1 MLDEGFLYI
10 VLVGV
15 FLVLSGFFSS
25 SEAAF
30 LSLQRTRIA
39 HLVSEGVPGARR
51 VANMVG
57 NPERLLATILLGN
70 NIVNTALTAVVTIV
84 VVSYVGQGNQGQG
97 VLIATVV
104 STVALVIL
112 GEIIPKSVAVRKA
125 EPVAFIYSRPLKW
138 TEYLLWPFVVILQW
152 ISRGVNSLFGGS
164 GDQPVITEGEFRTL
178 IDIGEAEGEFETAE
192 ATMLENVFQFGDRQ
206 VREVMTPRTEMVAVQ
221 QGATLREFLDIY
233 SGNSHTRFPVYRE
246 SSDNVVGVISLK
258 DVLRHISQKGL
269 ELEDVVTDAIR
280 DAYFVPETKRISELF
295 DELRAIG
302 NQMALVIDEF
312 GGVAGLVTLKRLL
325 EVVMGPVGEEGESPE
340 GEFKAIDEYT
350 FHVEGGMDIE
360 EVNQEIEVELPDGEY
375 ETLAGFVLYILGHIP
390 NQGEQFDY
398 GDLKFEILEM
408 QHLKIEEIRVTKPA
422 TISTETDE
430 AQIGPDSGQ
439 TR

>member
-1 MLDEGFLYI
+1 MQDEGFLYL

-30 LSLQRTRIA
+30 LSVQRTRIA

-51 VANMVG
+51 VSNMIG
-57 NPERLLATILLGN
+57 NPEKLLATILLGN
-70 NIVNTALTAVVTIV
+70 NIVNTALAAVVTFTFV
-84 VVSYVGQGNQGQG
+84 AYAGEGNEE
-97 VLIATVV
+97 IALLAATAF
-104 STVALVIL
+104 SATILVII

-125 EPVAFIYSRPLKW
+125 ERVAFVYSHPLKW
-138 TEYLLWPFVVILQW
+138 TEYLLWPFVVLLQG
-152 ISRGVNSLFGGS
+152 ISRGVNSLLGGS

-192 ATMLENVFQFGDRQ
+192 AVMLENVFQFGDRQ

-221 QGATLREFLDIY
+221 HGSTLREFLNTY
-233 SGNSHTRFPVYRE
+233 SQNSHTRFPVFRE
-246 SSDNVVGVISLK
+246 SPDNVVGVISLK
-258 DVLRHISQKGL
+258 DVMRHISQKGL
-269 ELEDVVTDAIR
+269 GVDDVVTDAIR

-295 DELRAIG
+295 DELRATG
-302 NQMALVIDEF
+302 NQMALIIDEF
-312 GGVAGLVTLKRLL
+312 GGVAGVVTLKRLL
-325 EVVMGPVGEEGESPE
+325 EVVVGPVGEEGESPE
-340 GEFKAIDEYT
+340 DEYKAIDEYT

-360 EVNQEIEVELPDGEY
+360 EVNQEIGIELPDGEY
-375 ETLAGFVLYILGHIP
+375 ETLAGFVLDILGHIP
-390 NQGEQFDY
+390 SEGDQFEF

-408 QHLKIEEIRVTKPA
+408 QDLKIEEISVTKPA
-422 TISTETDE
+422 TASGE
-430 AQIGPDSGQ
+430 AESGPDSRQ